1 MTGKRVDILNCGLI
15 VLSLVLA
22 YALPFKLF
30 VFSYVVLGPL
40 HYMTEIGWLDSKG
53 FFVRKKSDAWWLVGL
68 CGAASAATMANYF
81 SDGLYPSENVLYFI
95 HPSRI
100 VIATLLS
107 AVGLVFLKTGMWR
120 MLWVIGAYALV
131 VFIDKLPTQILYL
144 ALFVPTVIH
153 VFIFTFFFMT
163 QGAIR
168 SKSVFGG
175 LASLMLIIGGAIALF
190 VSIDPFLP
198 DQFSR
203 EFMESSKFS
212 HLHPQM
218 GKILGIK
225 ALHQIQVF
233 LAFAYTY
240 HYLNWFSKTGIIKWH
255 KVEAWKLI
263 VAIAVWIGSVVLY
276 FFDMHLAVMSL
287 FFLSLL
293 HVFLELPLNVL
304 SITDVGKAVGR
315 LVVPR
320 K

>member
-1 MTGKRVDILNCGLI
+1 MDILNCGLI
-15 VLSLVLA
+15 LLSLILA
-22 YALPFKLF
+22 YVLPFKLF

-40 HYMTEIGWLDSKG
+40 HYMTEIGWLDSKS
-53 FFVRKKSDAWWLVGL
+53 FFVRKKGDAWWLVVL
-68 CGAASAATMANYF
+68 CSLATIATVANYL
-81 SDGLYPSENVLYFI
+81 SDGLYPSEKILYFI

-100 VIATLLS
+100 IIATVL
-107 AVGLVFLKTGMWR
+107 AAIGLVFVTSGLWR

-131 VFIDKLPTQILYL
+131 IFIDQLPTQILYL
-144 ALFVPTVIH
+144 SLFVPTVIH

-168 SKSVFGG
+168 SRSAYGG
-175 LASLMLIIGGAIALF
+175 LASLLLLAGGAVALF
-190 VSIDPFLP
+190 LSIDPFLP
-198 DQFSR
+198 DDFSR

-212 HLHPQM
+212 HLHPQI
-218 GKILGIK
+218 GKLLGIT

-255 KVEAWKLI
+255 KVQSWKLI
-263 VAIAVWIGSVVLY
+263 SAIIVWFGSVILY
-276 FFDMHLAVMSL
+276 FVDMHLAVMSL

-304 SITDVGKAVGR
+304 SITDVGKAIAH
-315 LVVPR
+315 LVIPNE
-320 K
+320 KN